1 MGSIYELPTW
11 VIVGSIFILTF
22 IANEVGFLA
31 GRREGKNDSEGA
43 RTVSNGLKA
52 SILGLAAL
60 LLGFS
65 FSTTTAKHY
74 QRQRLVLEEANAIGT
89 CYLRAGLL
97 SDPQRSELQQGLER
111 FTELRLKR
119 FEFALDH
126 DTYHE
131 TLKQMQVELD
141 SIWRTVETTMQSQP
155 DRIVPSQI
163 VPAANSVI
171 DLNTTR
177 EWSAR
182 NHMPQPVLI
191 LLCICIIVSSMITGH
206 SSGQVG
212 KRYLGLWV
220 AFNVLLTLV
229 LFVILDFDRPRR
241 GLIQVDHQPMVEVL
255 ETMQPAA
262 S

>member
-11 VIVGSIFILTF
+11 AIVSSIFILTF
-22 IANEVGFLA
+22 IANELGFLA
-31 GRREGKNDSEGA
+31 GKRDGKNVSDGA
-43 RTVSNGLKA
+43 RAVSNGLKA

-89 CYLRAGLL
+89 FYLRAGLL
-97 SDPQRSELQQGLER
+97 EEPQRSKLQEGLKR
-111 FTELRLKR
+111 FTELRLKH
-119 FEFALDH
+119 FEFGLDREA
-126 DTYHE
+126 YAE
-131 TLKQMQVELD
+131 TLVQMQTELD
-141 SIWRTVETTMQSQP
+141 SAWQVVESTIEGQP
-155 DRIVPSQI
+155 DRVVPSQI

-177 EWSAR
+177 EWSIR

-191 LLCICIIVSSMITGH
+191 LLCICIVVSSMITGH

-212 KRYLGLWV
+212 KRYLGLWL
-220 AFNVLLTLV
+220 AFNVLFTLV

-241 GLIQVDHQPMVEVL
+241 GLIQVDHLPMVEL
-255 ETMQPAA
+255 LDSMN
-262 S
+262 SN